1 LTQKLRTNHSKKLL
15 TNIQLDNFSLKLIQ
29 HQNLFDGTLPHS
41 YKKCICMRYLETAD
55 IKSLSMK
62 RIPSIPG
69 ETKPSLQH
77 HLFGK
82 LTLGEL
88 PKMHPLQLQI
98 WPHAEAL
105 Q

>member
-1 LTQKLRTNHSKKLL
+1 
-15 TNIQLDNFSLKLIQ
+15 
-29 HQNLFDGTLPHS
+29 
-41 YKKCICMRYLETAD
+41 MRYLETALNMHTRNRLD

-62 RIPSIPG
+62 RIPLIPG

-88 PKMHPLQLQI
+88 PKMHLLQLQI